1 MQLLVAL
8 LVGGALLI
16 AIALRFGSDPDA
28 FVAMFATAVLV
39 VLSLEDLRRR
49 IIPNRIVLPA
59 WALALTLNIT
69 LHPDRWWTWLLASF
83 GTAAV
88 FLVFSRATDGGIGM
102 GDVKLVGFLG
112 AALGRDVV
120 LALVIGSATA
130 AIVSA
135 AILIRHGTE
144 ARKRTIPY
152 GPFLA
157 LGAIATFLING
168 P

>member
-1 MQLLVAL
+1 
-8 LVGGALLI
+8 
-16 AIALRFGSDPDA
+16 
-28 FVAMFATAVLV
+28 
-39 VLSLEDLRRR
+39 
-49 IIPNRIVLPA
+49 
-59 WALALTLNIT
+59 
-69 LHPDRWWTWLLASF
+69 
-83 GTAAV
+83 
-88 FLVFSRATDGGIGM
+88 
-102 GDVKLVGFLG
+102 
-112 AALGRDVV
+112 VV